1 MSARIRV
8 GRTIRAERETVFAMS
23 MTMKKVL
30 AATMGALALCLALAP
45 GVAWGATDPD
55 VVLTPVDGASD
66 VAVAI
71 ELPEGARDDVR
82 TLRLTLEVT
91 ADDLDAV
98 NVGFAFGEGAGA
110 SAVKEARYRVQ
121 DDGTGRLN
129 LYLAGNDNLFEGDV
143 LALGRV
149 TAVPADGSDGAVRVT
164 VAVAADGL
172 SVVNAAHTASALA
185 ATSSDPVT
193 VEVGKGSTPNP
204 PTPPDGS
211 DDGNDDG
218 NGSGNG
224 DGNGNGNG
232 SGAGDG
238 TGDGAVKDLGTN
250 TSPGAPFGM
259 DRSLVSTGDVLVP
272 VVGVLAAIVAAA
284 AIVLAVVVVRRR
296 SRR

>member
-45 GVAWGATDPD
+45 GIAWGATDPD
-55 VVLTPVDGASD
+55 VALTPVDGASD

-272 VVGVLAAIVAAA
+272 VVGVLAALVAAA

>member
-1 MSARIRV
+1 
-8 GRTIRAERETVFAMS
+8 MS

-55 VVLTPVDGASD
+55 VVLTPVDGVSD

-98 NVGFAFGEGAGA
+98 NVGFAFGDGAGA

-129 LYLAGNDNLFEGDV
+129 LYLAGNDNLFESDV

-218 NGSGNG
+218 NGLGNG
-224 DGNGNGNG
+224 DGDGNGNG
-232 SGAGDG
+232 SGAGGG

-272 VVGVLAAIVAAA
+272 VVGVLAALVAAA

>member
-1 MSARIRV
+1 MSTRIRV
-8 GRTIRAERETVFAMS
+8 GRSIRAERETVFAMS
-23 MTMKKVL
+23 MTMKRVL
-30 AATMGALALCLALAP
+30 TATMGALALCLALAP
-45 GVAWGATDPD
+45 GIAWGATDPD

-82 TLRLTLEVT
+82 TLRLTLEVA

-98 NVGFAFGEGAGA
+98 NVGFAFGDGAGA

-121 DDGTGRLN
+121 DGTGRLN
-129 LYLAGNDNLFEGDV
+129 LYLANNDNLFEGDA

-149 TAVPADGSDGAVRVT
+149 TAVPADGSDVAVQVT

-204 PTPPDGS
+204 PKPP
-211 DDGNDDG
+211 
-218 NGSGNG
+218 
-224 DGNGNGNG
+224 
-232 SGAGDG
+232 DG
-238 TGDGAVKDLGTN
+238 TGDGDDDGDGSGGGDGSGDGAIKDLGTN

-259 DRSLVSTGDVLVP
+259 DRSLASTGDILVS
-272 VVGVLAAIVAAA
+272 VVGVIVALVAAA
-284 AIVLAVVVVRRR
+284 AIILAVVVVRRR
-296 SRR
+296 SRS